1 MIPTIKTLLKIPVAL
16 VNTEQVFK
24 SHFYTYLSISTALC
38 HVRGQKKKC
47 HVKISED
54 ALVIDRSDKIIGTIV
69 IVASKHSTKLIL
81 SMLLK
86 IDYPTRSTGCFD

>member
-1 MIPTIKTLLKIPVAL
+1 MYVAR
-16 VNTEQVFK
+16 K
-24 SHFYTYLSISTALC
+24 
-38 HVRGQKKKC
+38 RKKC
-47 HVKISED
+47 YVKISED